1 METEQID
8 ILSLTTPLNY
18 TKLETTKTT
27 WIWYL
32 KDPMGG
38 LNDIFKQLKPSTEIP
53 FISWNGIHKIHRG
66 FSRMTADWIND
77 GNKTIVIKHKKTQ
90 NELEN
95 VNNEIDKY
103 YNEIQVQFDPA
114 NGLFAFIVDLET
126 PSKTQKDQTKIQ
138 EDVSN
143 SMKDFVFTK
152 LEQSDVS
159 GFINI
164 EISDVKKFVLL
175 DMITNDELISSY
187 LSIDEILQ
195 TKKTFLTIGFH
206 KDKKIKS
213 DATFTFTLTQSPDK
227 DKEGYQRVK
236 IKGQQE
242 IADIDNFIDVIT
254 RIFAYYK
261 IKEQS
266 IVDYYEGFDISLPPV
281 EKETVKDTKVGKKYK
296 GGTRSCPKDR
306 KITSFDDRETAELN
320 MIKTDTNGNTITPD
334 QILELPENGDVDK
347 PNKFYACVSNQ
358 DSPYPGFIMG
368 KPIPCCFK
376 LPQNNKVKQNTTS
389 QNYISGKNKILSDGK
404 IGNIP
409 DIMAF
414 INKFRILDK
423 SVNNEFF
430 RRGVENTRKSLF
442 DCVSFAMNNGQ
453 VIDDDPLYDLE
464 FSKYSLA
471 KQELYD
477 YCVTDIYNLAKD
489 KTKNI
494 DYRFFGAMIGEI
506 YKVNL
511 VVFSENDIVT
521 PRHSHGYYK
530 RTNYYPT
537 IILFEQTDPT
547 SGGVRYEI
555 VFEVRK
561 KIVLGVKTTDYNY
574 LFDNTSL
581 ISKHVTSLLD
591 EKTKFSVN
599 DRIVQKSNFKIPNG
613 WSLTNQCF
621 DSYGKTRLIYIT
633 DDISGRTF
641 GLQTSPLQPYDVP
654 DVQSKILKP
663 YDEESIETITN
674 IMPLIFGPIEIETIR
689 NTNEMSFSD
698 GNVTI
703 TIPTKEFNS
712 IENSPTMSNT
722 SMSAFRDYIKQQRT
736 SNYVIENAKW
746 LFVKSGIDEV
756 GDFENRIFVD
766 KSFVYQGMTKM
777 FSFDSGVFDKDERI
791 IVTSTNIKIKLLYV
805 LRNTKLRLGNK
816 LDIYK
821 ELKFVPNFYKNITD
835 FFDVFAQTPGDPT
848 NVSCSSYDI
857 YKGDNI
863 LSGLI
868 K

>member
-32 KDPMGG
+32 KNPMGG

-103 YNEIQVQFDPA
+103 YNEIQVQFDID

-143 SMKDFVFTK
+143 SMKNFVFTELK
-152 LEQSDVS
+152 QSNVS

-164 EISDVKKFVLL
+164 EISDVKTFVLL
-175 DMITNDELISSY
+175 DMITNDELISNY

-206 KDKKIKS
+206 KDKKIKLN
-213 DATFTFTLTQSPDK
+213 ATFTFTLTQSP
-227 DKEGYQRVK
+227 GYQRVK

-261 IKEQS
+261 IKEQT
-266 IVDYYEGFDISLPPV
+266 ILDYYQGFDISLPPV
-281 EKETVKDTKVGKKYK
+281 EKETVKDTKVGKAYK

-334 QILELPENGDVDK
+334 QILELPENGNVDK
-347 PNKFYACVSNQ
+347 PNKFYACVTNQ

-368 KPIPCCFK
+368 KPIPCCFAK
-376 LPQNNKVKQNTTS
+376 PQIDKVKPNTS
-389 QNYISGKNKILSDGK
+389 QNYILGKNKILSDGSS
-404 IGNIP
+404 GDIP

-442 DCVSFAMNNGQ
+442 DCVSFAMKNGQ

-489 KTKNI
+489 ETKNI

-506 YKVNL
+506 YKVNI

-530 RTNYYPT
+530 RTNDYPT

-561 KIVLGVKTTDYNY
+561 KIVLGVKTTEYNY
-574 LFDNTSL
+574 LFDNTSP

-621 DSYGKTRLIYIT
+621 DSYGKTRIIYIT
-633 DDISGRTF
+633 ENRSAKIF

-654 DVQSKILKP
+654 DVQSKILTP

-674 IMPLIFGPIEIETIR
+674 IIPLIFGTNKIETIR

-703 TIPTKEFNS
+703 TIPTNEFNS

-722 SMSAFRDYIKQQRT
+722 NMSEFRDYIKQQRT
-736 SNYVIENAKW
+736 TNYVIENAIW
-746 LFVKSGIDEV
+746 LFVNSGTDEV
-756 GDFENRIFVD
+756 ENFVDMIFVD
-766 KSFVYQGMTKM
+766 DSGSFVYQGMTKK
-777 FSFDSGVFDKDERI
+777 FSKNSGVFDKYGRI
-791 IVTSTNIKIKLLYV
+791 IVTSKNIKIKLLYV

-835 FFDVFAQTPGDPT
+835 FIDVFAQKPGVPT

-857 YKGDNI
+857 YKGDNV